1 MNVVALSL
9 SCFMRVIL
17 FIDNACFMT
26 QRLVFV
32 FCGCK
37 INKKVR
43 KKLLFSTFCSLN
55 PNRSLGLAC
64 ILDF

>member
-1 MNVVALSL
+1 MCV
-9 SCFMRVIL
+9 FL
-17 FIDNACFMT
+17 FIDDACFMT

-43 KKLLFSTFCSLN
+43 KKLLFFYFLFFKPKSVV
-55 PNRSLGLAC
+55 RAC
-64 ILDF
+64 LYFGFLEEWILFGF

>member
-1 MNVVALSL
+1 
-9 SCFMRVIL
+9 MRVIL
-17 FIDNACFMT
+17 FIDDACFMT

-43 KKLLFSTFCSLN
+43 KTLLFFYFLFFKPKSVV
-55 PNRSLGLAC
+55 RAC
-64 ILDF
+64 LYFGFLEEWILFGF